1 MQVKKN
7 TVVTIDYTLK
17 DDEGN
22 ILDTSKGRRP
32 LKYLHGNGNLIPGLE
47 NALEGKEKGTSFQVV
62 VKPEDGY
69 GFFNENLVQEL
80 SKDLFEDSENLQVGM
95 QFQAQTEQGSY
106 ILTII
111 EVKADSVVVDGNHP
125 LAGKNLNFD
134 IDIIDI
140 REATQEE
147 IAHGHAH

>member
-22 ILDTSKGRRP
+22 ILDTSKGRKP

-47 NALEGKEKGTSFQVV
+47 KAIEGKEKGVSFHVV
-62 VKPEDGY
+62 VKPEEGY
-69 GFFNENLVQEL
+69 GVFNKELVQEL

-95 QFQAQTEQGSY
+95 QFQAQTEEGSF
-106 ILTII
+106 ILTIV
-111 EVKADSVVVDGNHP
+111 EVKANSVVVDGNHP

-134 IDIIDI
+134 IDILDV

-147 IAHGHAH
+147 IAYRQVH